1 MKCLKSK
8 RATKEHSVG
17 EIIRVDDKTAFNMV
31 GSSWEYVSKSEWK
44 MSKGVKLEPSDNQV
58 STQKKENPKQSAH
71 GVDET
76 EPFVK
81 TRKKSNKNVK

>member
-8 RATKEHSVG
+8 RATKEHSLG

-44 MSKGVKLEPSDNQV
+44 TSKGGKSVLINDQV
-58 STQKKENPKQSAH
+58 VSEKKENVKQSAH
-71 GVDET
+71 GADET
-76 EPFVK
+76 QPFVK
-81 TRKKSNKNVK
+81 TRKKGKKD

>member
-8 RATKEHSVG
+8 RETKEHSLG

-31 GSSWEYVSKSEWK
+31 GSSWEYVSKLEWK
-44 MSKGVKLEPSDNQV
+44 TFKGTKSGPSQDQVETEKKPNSKQMNGVPSD
-58 STQKKENPKQSAH
+58 
-71 GVDET
+71 

-81 TRKKSNKNVK
+81 TRKKSKKD

>member
-44 MSKGVKLEPSDNQV
+44 MSKGVKLESSDNQV
-58 STQKKENPKQSAH
+58 STQKKENQKQSAH
-71 GVDET
+71 GADET
-76 EPFVK
+76 EPFIK
-81 TRKKSNKNVK
+81 TRKKSK

>member
-58 STQKKENPKQSAH
+58 STQKKENLKQAAH